1 MLSRF
6 HTIPERDGQTDKR
19 TDKMLSRYR
28 ASLCWHAIK
37 YHVANGCMQCASLTL
52 QKTYRK
58 HEVRSFFHWFHS
70 HNISNKYDKF
80 DHVVVVCVHGR
91 LQPSTPSGNVRMVR
105 PTAISN
111 WRYEATRDGTR
122 WVLLHWPTS
131 CPLLLLRRRGSTGR
145 PRIIST
151 AATRRL
157 IPQLSTCRTTTRSSF
172 IRGASAW
179 RTVLDAYGRWNSTTG
194 RQPPRPEHYFAVISA
209 WNKILKNPDA
219 SN

>member
-37 YHVANGCMQCASLTL
+37 YHVANGCMQCASWTL

-80 DHVVVVCVHGR
+80 DHVVVVCVAYTEDFNHLR
-91 LQPSTPSGNVRMVR
+91 RVATFAWLPRFLTD
-105 PTAISN
+105 
-111 WRYEATRDGTR
+111 ATRPLEMARDGFFYTGR
-122 WVLLHWPTS
+122 RRVRCFWCGVEVPLDVHGLSPQQQHDALSPNCLPAGQLHGH
-131 CPLLLLRRRGSTGR
+131 PLSEELLRDVLFWMPMGVEIRRPGVSHQDLNINLR
-145 PRIIST
+145 
-151 AATRRL
+151 
-157 IPQLSTCRTTTRSSF
+157 
-172 IRGASAW
+172 
-179 RTVLDAYGRWNSTTG
+179 
-194 RQPPRPEHYFAVISA
+194 
-209 WNKILKNPDA
+209 
-219 SN
+219 